1 MAMRIANRRERAE
14 PRPFSVAH
22 AVNVRISLKDFKA
35 GMTLRLTVLKT
46 RPSGKAYSPAEGFE
60 PPGRYLDIPP
70 AVVDPQFQLFRG
82 RVALQLRGHLS

>member
-1 MAMRIANRRERAE
+1 MRIANRRAWAG

-35 GMTLRLTVLKT
+35 DLMLRLTVLKM
-46 RPSGKAYSPAEGFE
+46 RPPGKAYPTADGFE
-60 PPGRYLDIPP
+60 PPGRYLVSPR

-82 RVALQLRGHLS
+82 RRALQLRGDLS